1 MTRRSFRSSTR
12 ATYTY
17 PLTLHPLTHSP
28 AHPLTHSPT
37 LTRSPA
43 HPLTRSP
50 THPLTH
56 PRTHSPTHP
65 RTTTAPTFLQ
75 ELHQSYLEAAH
86 AFSEQGGQQKKRGK
100 RGVPRDSASRESRES
115 VGSNR
120 RRSSGSSGEQGG
132 EVLLAATAPPATRA
146 PTPDVDGL
154 GKTEFVVSMLV
165 SLGCVEWA
173 AMQNRQPSRGFGHN
187 SPSITPRQRQVMLRV
202 TSLARASLTANWQTG
217 SGQPAIILA
226 FSFHLYICVHIY
238 MYIYRWVDAIPVMQ
252 HFDMLDQRGAGKL
265 CAEELELTHLYSP
278 TCSLTPACLPTPTY
292 TYLPPYLLTY
302 SGTPKTSS
310 SSRRES
316 ARARSCC
323 SNASFSRGSPRV
335 RGLRGSA
342 PSRASTSSPPK
353 SAYELVSKR

>member
-1 MTRRSFRSSTR
+1 MILTTARLPM
-12 ATYTY
+12 ATLPTIARLAIWLHDYQVERLQLMMRKSDPALLQEQHQSHLYLPTH
-17 PLTLHPLTHSP
+17 PSPTHPLTH
-28 AHPLTHSPT
+28 
-37 LTRSPA
+37 SPA

-56 PRTHSPTHP
+56 SPTHSPSHP
-65 RTTTAPTFLQ
+65 LTTTAPTFLQ

-120 RRSSGSSGEQGG
+120 RRSSGSSSEQGG

-202 TSLARASLTANWQTG
+202 TSLARASLTANWQIG
-217 SGQPAIILA
+217 SG
-226 FSFHLYICVHIY
+226 
-238 MYIYRWVDAIPVMQ
+238 
-252 HFDMLDQRGAGKL
+252 
-265 CAEELELTHLYSP
+265 
-278 TCSLTPACLPTPTY
+278 
-292 TYLPPYLLTY
+292 
-302 SGTPKTSS
+302 
-310 SSRRES
+310 
-316 ARARSCC
+316 
-323 SNASFSRGSPRV
+323 
-335 RGLRGSA
+335 
-342 PSRASTSSPPK
+342 
-353 SAYELVSKR
+353 

>member
-1 MTRRSFRSSTR
+1 MILTTARLTM
-12 ATYTY
+12 ATL
-17 PLTLHPLTHSP
+17 PM
-28 AHPLTHSPT
+28 AT
-37 LTRSPA
+37 LTIARLAIWLHDYQVERLQLMMRKSDPALLQEQHQSHLYLPTHPSPFT
-43 HPLTRSP
+43 HSP

-202 TSLARASLTANWQTG
+202 TSLARASLTANWQIG
-217 SGQPAIILA
+217 SG
-226 FSFHLYICVHIY
+226 
-238 MYIYRWVDAIPVMQ
+238 
-252 HFDMLDQRGAGKL
+252 
-265 CAEELELTHLYSP
+265 
-278 TCSLTPACLPTPTY
+278 
-292 TYLPPYLLTY
+292 
-302 SGTPKTSS
+302 
-310 SSRRES
+310 
-316 ARARSCC
+316 
-323 SNASFSRGSPRV
+323 
-335 RGLRGSA
+335 
-342 PSRASTSSPPK
+342 
-353 SAYELVSKR
+353 